1 MFTRGRRG
9 PELRPFAA
17 SADVVCRGYSPA
29 LQRAMTDFGADEPFA
44 AAAAKVREHYGID
57 VPVGAVRAI
66 TEQHGAAMLAGRP
79 QGSPW
84 PAPPGVP
91 RLIAEMDGSMVPRVD
106 TAPPGPGVDRRK
118 TRQLS
123 WTEARLCLV
132 RAPGAVTPR
141 FGATMGSVEAAGDQL
156 WECAVTA
163 GLGQQTR
170 IHAVG
175 DGASWIAD
183 QVERTLGA
191 QATYL
196 VDFYHVC
203 DYLAAAAAIV
213 AAPEPRAWLTEK
225 QAWLKANRWS
235 DVLDTLRPSVE
246 PDDVADDAAPRPSAP
261 VSAICRTAPAPWTTS
276 GRWPRTSPSAR
287 ARSRARIATSCK
299 ADSNAPAPGGRPI
312 IWPTWWRFACCG
324 PTVSGTPIGPASI
337 SRPRRLTRTFDCTR
351 RPPRPKR
358 SKPIPTLGVTAPS
371 RSIVLT
377 AAPLFGSR
385 GGARD
390 AAPGKRDEGGGC
402 RSSGM

>member
-66 TEQHGAAMLAGRP
+66 TEQHGAAMLAGLP

-84 PAPPGVP
+84 PETPGVP

-106 TAPPGPGVDRRK
+106 MAPPGPGVDRRK

-156 WECAVTA
+156 WESAVAA
-163 GLGQQTR
+163 GVGRQTR
-170 IHAVG
+170 IHAVS
-175 DGASWIAD
+175 DGAPWIAD
-183 QVERTLGA
+183 QVERTMGA

-196 VDFYHVC
+196 VDFYHLC
-203 DYLAAAAAIV
+203 DYLAAAAGVV
-213 AAPEPRAWLTEK
+213 AAPAPATWMAEK
-225 QAWLKANRWS
+225 KTWLKANRWA
-235 DVLDTLRPSVE
+235 DVLDTLRPAVE
-246 PDDVADDAAPRPSAP
+246 PDDVADEAAPVRACVRYLSNRTGSLDYQGALAAELPIGSGEIESAHRYIIQ
-261 VSAICRTAPAPWTTS
+261 SRIK
-276 GRWPRTSPSAR
+276 R
-287 ARSRARIATSCK
+287 A
-299 ADSNAPAPGGRPI
+299 G
-312 IWPTWWRFACCG
+312 TWW
-324 PTVSGTPIGPASI
+324 
-337 SRPRRLTRTFDCTR
+337 
-351 RPPRPKR
+351 
-358 SKPIPTLGVTAPS
+358 
-371 RSIVLT
+371 T
-377 AAPLFGSR
+377 AANLANMLALRVLRANGEWE
-385 GGARD
+385 AYWTQVNQE
-390 AAPGKRDEGGGC
+390 AA
-402 RSSGM
+402 